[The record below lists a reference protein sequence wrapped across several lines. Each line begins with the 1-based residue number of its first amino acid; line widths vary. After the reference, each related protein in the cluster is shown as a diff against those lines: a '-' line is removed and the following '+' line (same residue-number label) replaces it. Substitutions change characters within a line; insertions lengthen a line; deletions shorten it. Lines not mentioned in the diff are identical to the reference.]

1 MIRSFIGYFLTKGK
15 GLILLFTQKAQTE
28 LLNRHENSLL
38 LFLGIFIRMSE
49 VYKKKERLMKNYPVK
64 KNDVIEVEIIDLTH
78 EGLGVAKVDHYP
90 LFIENALPGE
100 KLEIKVLK
108 TGKSFGYGKVL
119 TVLKSSEQRVPVKDE
134 NFTKVGISPLQ
145 HLAYGAQL
153 SFKTQQVENVM
164 QRVAKLPEVPV
175 LPTIGMNDPWHYR
188 NKAQIPVRKIDNQ
201 LQTGFFRK
209 NSHDLIPMEHFYI
222 QDPEIDAAI
231 VKIRDIMRKY
241 SVKPYNESDNTGNL
255 RHIVVRRGY
264 HTGEMMVVLITRTP
278 KLFPISKIVPDILEA
293 IPEVVSIVQNVNPKR
308 TNVIFGDET
317 ILLHG
322 SEKITDTIFDLK
334 FEISARSFYQV
345 NPQQTEV
352 MYQKVKE
359 YAALTGNEI
368 VVDAYCGIGT
378 IGLTLAQ
385 DAKQVYGIEVIE
397 EAVKDAE
404 NNAKLNNIENAT
416 FTAGL
421 AEELLPK
428 LVENGLQPD
437 VVVVD
442 PPRKGLD
449 GQLVNTLIE
458 TQPERIVY
466 VSCNPATLARDI
478 ALLTEGGYEAK
489 EIQPVDNFPQTTHV
503 ETVALLSKLDVDKH
517 INIEIELDELDL
529 TSAESK
535 ATYAQIKEYVWNKFE
550 LKVPTLYIA
559 QIKRKCGIELR
570 EHYNK
575 SKKEK
580 QIIPQCTPEKEEAI
594 MDALRHF
601 KMIE

>member
-1 MIRSFIGYFLTKGK
+1 
-15 GLILLFTQKAQTE
+15 
-28 LLNRHENSLL
+28 
-38 LFLGIFIRMSE
+38 
-49 VYKKKERLMKNYPVK
+49 MKNYPVK

-164 QRVAKLPEVPV
+164 QRVAKLQEVPV

-503 ETVALLSKLDVDKH
+503 ETIVLIQRAD
-517 INIEIELDELDL
+517 
-529 TSAESK
+529 T
-535 ATYAQIKEYVWNKFE
+535 
-550 LKVPTLYIA
+550 
-559 QIKRKCGIELR
+559 
-570 EHYNK
+570 
-575 SKKEK
+575 
-580 QIIPQCTPEKEEAI
+580 
-594 MDALRHF
+594 
-601 KMIE
+601 

>member
-1 MIRSFIGYFLTKGK
+1 MTKGK

-209 NSHDLIPMEHFYI
+209 NSHDLISMEHFYI

-489 EIQPVDNFPQTTHV
+489 EIQPVDNFPQTTHI

-517 INIEIELDELDL
+517 IDVEIKLDELDL

-535 ATYAQIKEYVWNKFE
+535 ATYAQIKEYILEKFN
-550 LKVPTLYIA
+550 LKVSTLYIA

-575 SKKEK
+575 SKKDK
-580 QIIPQCTPEKEEAI
+580 QVIPQCTPEKEEAI

-601 KMIE
+601 KMI

>member
-119 TVLKSSEQRVPVKDE
+119 TDLKSSEQRVPVKDE

-164 QRVAKLPEVPV
+164 QRVAKLPGVPV

-489 EIQPVDNFPQTTHV
+489 EIQPVDNFPQTTHIESV
-503 ETVALLSKLDVDKH
+503 TLLTKAVD
-517 INIEIELDELDL
+517 
-529 TSAESK
+529 
-535 ATYAQIKEYVWNKFE
+535 
-550 LKVPTLYIA
+550 
-559 QIKRKCGIELR
+559 
-570 EHYNK
+570 
-575 SKKEK
+575 
-580 QIIPQCTPEKEEAI
+580 
-594 MDALRHF
+594 
-601 KMIE
+601 

>member
-164 QRVAKLPEVPV
+164 QRVAKLQEVPV

-489 EIQPVDNFPQTTHV
+489 EIQPVDNFPQTTHI

-517 INIEIELDELDL
+517 ISVEIELDEMDL

-535 ATYAQIKEYVWNKFE
+535 ATYAQIKEYVWNKFQ

>member
-1 MIRSFIGYFLTKGK
+1 
-15 GLILLFTQKAQTE
+15 
-28 LLNRHENSLL
+28 
-38 LFLGIFIRMSE
+38 
-49 VYKKKERLMKNYPVK
+49 MKNYPVK

-108 TGKSFGYGKVL
+108 KAKRFGYGIVL
-119 TVLKSSEQRVPVKDE
+119 SVLKSSEQRVPVKDE

-175 LPTIGMNDPWHYR
+175 LPTIGMNDPWHY
-188 NKAQIPVRKIDNQ
+188 
-201 LQTGFFRK
+201 
-209 NSHDLIPMEHFYI
+209 HDLISMEHLYI

-368 VVDAYCGIGT
+368 VV
-378 IGLTLAQ
+378 
-385 DAKQVYGIEVIE
+385 
-397 EAVKDAE
+397 
-404 NNAKLNNIENAT
+404 
-416 FTAGL
+416 
-421 AEELLPK
+421 
-428 LVENGLQPD
+428 
-437 VVVVD
+437 
-442 PPRKGLD
+442 
-449 GQLVNTLIE
+449 
-458 TQPERIVY
+458 
-466 VSCNPATLARDI
+466 
-478 ALLTEGGYEAK
+478 
-489 EIQPVDNFPQTTHV
+489 
-503 ETVALLSKLDVDKH
+503 
-517 INIEIELDELDL
+517 
-529 TSAESK
+529 
-535 ATYAQIKEYVWNKFE
+535 
-550 LKVPTLYIA
+550 
-559 QIKRKCGIELR
+559 
-570 EHYNK
+570 
-575 SKKEK
+575 
-580 QIIPQCTPEKEEAI
+580 
-594 MDALRHF
+594 
-601 KMIE
+601 

>member
-1 MIRSFIGYFLTKGK
+1 MTKGK

-64 KNDVIEVEIIDLTH
+64 KNDVIEVEIVDLTH

-222 QDPEIDAAI
+222 QDLEIDAAI

-308 TNVIFGDET
+308 TNVIFGNET

-322 SEKITDTIFDLK
+322 SEKNTDTIFDLK

-489 EIQPVDNFPQTTHV
+489 EIQPVDNFPQTTHI

-535 ATYAQIKEYVWNKFE
+535 ATYAQIKEYVWNKFQ

>member
-1 MIRSFIGYFLTKGK
+1 
-15 GLILLFTQKAQTE
+15 
-28 LLNRHENSLL
+28 
-38 LFLGIFIRMSE
+38 
-49 VYKKKERLMKNYPVK
+49 
-64 KNDVIEVEIIDLTH
+64 
-78 EGLGVAKVDHYP
+78 
-90 LFIENALPGE
+90 
-100 KLEIKVLK
+100 
-108 TGKSFGYGKVL
+108 
-119 TVLKSSEQRVPVKDE
+119 
-134 NFTKVGISPLQ
+134 
-145 HLAYGAQL
+145 
-153 SFKTQQVENVM
+153 
-164 QRVAKLPEVPV
+164 
-175 LPTIGMNDPWHYR
+175 
-188 NKAQIPVRKIDNQ
+188 
-201 LQTGFFRK
+201 
-209 NSHDLIPMEHFYI
+209 
-222 QDPEIDAAI
+222 
-231 VKIRDIMRKY
+231 MRKY

-308 TNVIFGDET
+308 TNVILATKPSYYMG
-317 ILLHG
+317 L
-322 SEKITDTIFDLK
+322 KNYRYYFDLK

-449 GQLVNTLIE
+449 GQLVNTLMKRNLNELFMSAVI
-458 TQPERIVY
+458 QPH
-466 VSCNPATLARDI
+466 SLATL
-478 ALLTEGGYEAK
+478 
-489 EIQPVDNFPQTTHV
+489 
-503 ETVALLSKLDVDKH
+503 
-517 INIEIELDELDL
+517 
-529 TSAESK
+529 
-535 ATYAQIKEYVWNKFE
+535 
-550 LKVPTLYIA
+550 
-559 QIKRKCGIELR
+559 
-570 EHYNK
+570 HY
-575 SKKEK
+575 
-580 QIIPQCTPEKEEAI
+580 
-594 MDALRHF
+594 
-601 KMIE
+601 

>member
-164 QRVAKLPEVPV
+164 QRVAKLPGVPV

-489 EIQPVDNFPQTTHV
+489 EIQPVDNFPQTTHI

>member
-164 QRVAKLPEVPV
+164 QRVAKLQEVPV

-489 EIQPVDNFPQTTHV
+489 EIQPVDNFPQTTHI

>member
-517 INIEIELDELDL
+517 IEVEIELDELDL